1 MAEPPLDLAN
11 HRHDPDIV
19 LRVQNQKRRQSYAD
33 RIKPMNFLLA
43 AHTMPLDLPAGISAT
58 HFKLIAPYN
67 PDPRRWESMT
77 WTDYYSGN
85 RFAISTVTDSG
96 SGVARVKSLADVF
109 EEYRHHPEPKSVGP
123 DGEPCGRP
131 TSGALGRRPV
141 LGMFPIYVGK
151 ESISYEEVEQGRIL
165 DWDQVRSEYYDPR
178 EDRGGR
184 SSCQY

>member
-1 MAEPPLDLAN
+1 M
-11 HRHDPDIV
+11 I
-19 LRVQNQKRRQSYAD
+19 
-33 RIKPMNFLLA
+33 FLLA

-123 DGEPCGRP
+123 DGEPCGRA
-131 TSGALGRRPV
+131 TNGALGRRQS
-141 LGMFPIYVGK
+141 LFPIYVGK

-178 EDRGGR
+178 EDPWRTIVVPVLKIMKCTDIANLSDISER
-184 SSCQY
+184 HVSRLRNPSYS

>member
-1 MAEPPLDLAN
+1 M
-11 HRHDPDIV
+11 I
-19 LRVQNQKRRQSYAD
+19 
-33 RIKPMNFLLA
+33 FLLA

-165 DWDQVRSEYYDPR
+165 DCDQVDPSTTTQGRTVADDRRASTEDNEMHRYR
-178 EDRGGR
+178 EPFGH
-184 SSCQY
+184 Q